1 MKYFT
6 VRKVYAA
13 FCLLP
18 FLIACNPPQKN
29 DAQAVFDQKESR
41 YPYPHHDTVGNFGG
55 IPIRFSSYI
64 TPGPVVSY
72 EDTPSGLSKEWETY
86 NPPPRTLESPL
97 TGFLV
102 IWNLKTDEIYD
113 VRNQTAYDYYDSAKK
128 PENPWVEFSYHADKT
143 PWPSDFLTK
152 RLERDLRYKPTL
164 PEYSFKPT
172 GEKLYGLEV
181 YKQLEPDTNTKT
193 TDTLFIGRDKNGNV
207 TTYISCFDN
216 NKNESINPPCSHD
229 FLSGSN
235 PYIKFTA
242 SYSRFYLKDWRKIES
257 QSKKILEEFKDNAKH
272 PERKL

>member
-6 VRKVYAA
+6 VKKLYAA

-86 NPPPRTLESPL
+86 DPPPRTLESPL

-102 IWNLKTDEIYD
+102 IWNLKTDEIFD
-113 VRNQTAYDYYDSAKK
+113 LRNQTGFDYYDAMDY

-143 PWPSDFLTK
+143 PWSSDFLTK
-152 RLERDLRYKPTL
+152 KLERDLRYKPTL
-164 PEYSFKPT
+164 PEYSFKST

-216 NKNESINPPCSHD
+216 NKNESINPPCSHN
-229 FLSGSN
+229 FLSGNN
-235 PYIKFTA
+235 PYITFDA
-242 SYSRFYLKDWRKIES
+242 SYSRFYLKDWRKIEHK
-257 QSKKILEEFKDNAKH
+257 SKEILQEFKDNAKH

>member
-18 FLIACNPPQKN
+18 FLIACNPPPKN

-41 YPYPHHDTVGNFGG
+41 YPYPYHDTVGNFGG

-72 EDTPSGLSKEWETY
+72 EDTPSGLSKEWENY

-102 IWNLKTDEIYD
+102 IWNLKTDEIFD
-113 VRNQTAYDYYDSAKK
+113 LRNQTGFDYYDAMDY

-143 PWPSDFLTK
+143 PWSLDFLTK
-152 RLERDLRYKPTL
+152 RLERNLDKDNIPPYRYRKTGRVL
-164 PEYSFKPT
+164 YNLEEY
-172 GEKLYGLEV
+172 
-181 YKQLEPDTNTKT
+181 EPQAEHSLGGSDN
-193 TDTLFIGRDKNGNV
+193 LFIGKDKNGNV
-207 TTYISCFDN
+207 TTYISCFN
-216 NKNESINPPCSHD
+216 NKKNESINPPCTHD
-229 FLSGSN
+229 FLWKDN
-235 PYIKFTA
+235 LYINFRA
-242 SYSRFYLKDWRKIES
+242 SYSKFYLKDWRKIES

-272 PERKL
+272 LERKL

>member
-18 FLIACNPPQKN
+18 FLIACSPPQKN

-102 IWNLKTDEIYD
+102 MWNLKTDEIYD

-143 PWPSDFLTK
+143 PWPSNFLTK
-152 RLERDLRYKPTL
+152 RLERNLDKDNIPPYTYR
-164 PEYSFKPT
+164 ST
-172 GEKLYGLEV
+172 GKTVYGLEE
-181 YKQLEPDTNTKT
+181 YEPLAEHSLGGSDN
-193 TDTLFIGRDKNGNV
+193 LFIGRDKNGNV
-207 TTYISCFDN
+207 ITYISCFNN
-216 NKNESINPPCSHD
+216 NKNESINPPCTHD
-229 FLSGSN
+229 FFWKDNL
-235 PYIKFTA
+235 YINFRA
-242 SYSRFYLKDWRKIES
+242 SYSKFYLKDWREMEK
-257 QSKKILEEFKDNAKH
+257 QSKKILEEFEDNAKH
-272 PERKL
+272 PERKI